1 MEIDDDGGG
10 GERER
15 EREAVSSDADRHEE
29 WGGVVAVHC
38 AVHHSLEDMLSLFLG
53 SAGDSLLLL

>member
-15 EREAVSSDADRHEE
+15 EAVSSDANRLEE